1 MNTKFNTIA
10 ENYINGNLKDFRNA
24 LKKLSKNHNLTN
36 KQNESNKYNSGY
48 NSSNIRDY
56 FSISINLWRP

>member
-24 LKKLSKNHNLTN
+24 LKKLSKIH
-36 KQNESNKYNSGY
+36 S
-48 NSSNIRDY
+48 
-56 FSISINLWRP
+56 

>member
-24 LKKLSKNHNLTN
+24 LKKLSKIELLQFAVFCQIHYSESLTIFEIESQFN
-36 KQNESNKYNSGY
+36 K
-48 NSSNIRDY
+48 
-56 FSISINLWRP
+56 